1 VEKDKIVNHIYR
13 RRESGRGFSIVV
25 MLKEQNCHGFPT
37 LKVALDTL

>member
-25 MLKEQNCHGFPT
+25 IAEGAKLPWLSNTEGG
-37 LKVALDTL
+37 VDTL